1 MIFKNLLRRKT
12 RTLLTVIGVSIG
24 VAAVVALGA
33 MAEGF
38 INSYT
43 TILTSSGADIIVTQ
57 SDAVD
62 IILSAVDDTVAPQLA
77 VIPGVKQVSGVVI
90 SMITTPEVPYFVIYG
105 LEPNTF
111 GMAHYKVVEGQP
123 VLRDRQTILGKT
135 AAKNFK
141 KKIGDNFKIQK
152 VSFRIVGIYETGQG
166 VEDMGAVIS
175 LKDAQAVFKKP
186 RQVTYYQLKT
196 TRPEMTE
203 GAIKEIERRL
213 PKLAASRS
221 ANFMDAQAQTTMLRA
236 MGWFIGLLAVLGGG
250 LGMMNTLLMS
260 VFERTR
266 EIGVLR
272 ALGWRRR
279 RVIQMILGE
288 AFLLC
293 FIGGIVGSV
302 IGAWLVYALNQ
313 LPALVGM
320 FDNTLTPALF
330 TQGMLIALFLGAA
343 GGIYPAW
350 RAAQLQPVEA
360 MRYEGTGQ
368 GKSQKLKVK
377 SQIPNSKSQLSI
389 ANLQSPIS
397 NFGGLALR
405 NIFRQ
410 RTRTLLTMLAIGV
423 GVGLVVLL
431 NGIAEGFVE
440 QMGAMGSASGDLTIS
455 ETQASDVSLAAI
467 DDQVGKWVAMLPA
480 VEQVSGM
487 LFGIASAPGTPYFFA
502 MGLDPTSYAIRH
514 YAITEGE
521 RLRSP
526 REIIIGKIAA
536 KNLKKKVGDTLA
548 LSGGTYRIVGIYET
562 GTSFEDAGG
571 VISLAEAQR
580 LFKKPNQV
588 SFYFVKLKDPSQAD
602 AVKHAVETRWTQ
614 VSVSRSTEFINKTN
628 DMQSFRAMA
637 NALSFLSI
645 LIGGVGIMNAMLMSV
660 YERTREI
667 GTLRALGWRR
677 RRVVGMIAQEALLLG
692 LAGGIVGI
700 VFGMGLSALLGQEP
714 TLGAYLKPAYTLTV
728 LLQAMAVAMV
738 LGSIGAL
745 YPAWRAANLSPIEAL
760 RYE

>member
-1 MIFKNLLRRKT
+1 MVFKNLLRRKT
-12 RTLLTVIGVSIG
+12 RTLLTVIGIGIG

-33 MAEGF
+33 LAEGF

-43 TILTSSGADIIVTQ
+43 TILTSSGADVIVTQ
-57 SDAVD
+57 SDAAD
-62 IILSAVDDTVAPQLA
+62 LILSAVDDQVAPQLA

-90 SMITTPEVPYFVIYG
+90 SMITTPEVPYFVIFG

-111 GMAHYKVVEGQP
+111 GMEHYKVVEGQP
-123 VLRDRQTILGKT
+123 VLRDRQTIIGKT

-141 KKIGDNFKIQK
+141 KKIGDNFKIQE

-175 LKDAQAVFKKP
+175 LKDAQQVFKKP
-186 RQVTYYQLKT
+186 RQVTYYQIKT

-203 GAIKEIERRL
+203 GAIKEIERRF
-213 PKLAASRS
+213 PKLAGSRS
-221 ANFMDAQAQTTMLRA
+221 ANFMDEQAQTTMMRA
-236 MGWFIGLLAVLGGG
+236 MGWFIGLLAVIAGG
-250 LGMMNTLLMS
+250 LGMMNTMLMS

-272 ALGWRRR
+272 ALGWRRG
-279 RVIQMILGE
+279 RVIGMILGE
-288 AFLLC
+288 AFVLC
-293 FIGGIVGSV
+293 VVGGIFGSA
-302 IGAWLVYALNQ
+302 IGAGLVSTLNQ
-313 LPALVGM
+313 IPALVGM

-330 TQGMLIALFLGAA
+330 AQGMMIALFLGAA

-360 MRYEGTGQ
+360 MRYEGAQ
-368 GKSQKLKVK
+368 VSSFKFKVK
-377 SQIPNSKSQLSI
+377 SQIPNSKSQSLI
-389 ANLQSPIS
+389 TNHQSLIS

-405 NIFRQ
+405 NVFRQ
-410 RTRTLLTMLAIGV
+410 RTRTLLTTLAIGV

-431 NGIAEGFVE
+431 GGIAEGFVD
-440 QMGAMGSASGDLTIS
+440 QLGAMGSASGELTIS
-455 ETQASDVSLAAI
+455 EAKASDMSLAVI
-467 DDQVGKWVAMLPA
+467 EDKVGKWTATLPG

-487 LFGIASAPGTPYFFA
+487 LFGVASVPGTPYFFA
-502 MGLDPTSYAIRH
+502 MGLEPTSYAIRH

-536 KNLKKKVGDTLA
+536 KNLKKKVGDSLA
-548 LSGGTYRIVGIYET
+548 VSGGSYRIVGIYET
-562 GTSFEDAGG
+562 GTSYEDAGG
-571 VISLAEAQR
+571 VLVLSEAQR
-580 LFKKPNQV
+580 IFKKPNQV
-588 SFYFVKLKDPSQAD
+588 SFYFVKLKDLGQAD
-602 AVKHAVETRWTQ
+602 AVKQAVEARWSQ
-614 VSVSRSTEFINKTN
+614 VSVARSSEFADKTN

-677 RRVVGMIAQEALLLG
+677 RRVVGMIVREALLLSFVS
-692 LAGGIVGI
+692 GIVGI
-700 VFGMGLSALLGQEP
+700 LFGVGLGALLQQEP
-714 TLGAYLKPAYTLTV
+714 TMGALLKPAYTLP
-728 LLQAMAVAMV
+728 LMIQAIVIAMI
-738 LGSIGAL
+738 LGSVGAL

>member
-1 MIFKNLLRRKT
+1 MIFKNLWRRKT
-12 RTLLTVIGVSIG
+12 RTLLTILGVAIG

-38 INSYT
+38 INAYT
-43 TILTSSGADIIVTQ
+43 TILTSSGADVIVTQ
-57 SDAVD
+57 SDAAD
-62 IILSAVDDTVAPQLA
+62 IILSAVDETVAPQLA
-77 VIPGVKQVSGVVI
+77 VIPGVKQVSGVVV
-90 SMITTPEVPYFVIYG
+90 SMITTPEVPYFVVFG

-111 GMAHYKVVEGQP
+111 GMAHYKIVEGQP
-123 VLRDRQTILGKT
+123 LARERQTLIGKT
-135 AAKNFK
+135 AARIFK
-141 KKIGDNFKIQK
+141 KRVGDYFRIQE
-152 VSFRIVGIYETGQG
+152 VAFRIVGVYETGQG

-175 LKDAQAVFKKP
+175 LKDAQEIFKKP
-186 RQVTYYQLKT
+186 RQVTYYQIKT

-203 GAIKEIERRL
+203 TAIKEIERRF

-221 ANFMDAQAQTTMLRA
+221 ANFMDEQTETTLLRA
-236 MGWFIGLLAVLGGG
+236 MGWFIGILAVIGGG
-250 LGMMNTLLMS
+250 LGMMNTMLMS

-272 ALGWRRR
+272 ALGWRRG
-279 RVIQMILGE
+279 RVLQMILGE
-288 AFLLC
+288 ALLLC
-293 FIGGIVGSV
+293 FVGGVVGAI
-302 IGAWLVYALNQ
+302 IGAVLVLALNQ

-320 FDNTLTPALF
+320 FDNALSPALF
-330 TQGMLIALFLGAA
+330 AQGMIIALLLGVA
-343 GGIYPAW
+343 GGLYPAW

-360 MRYEGTGQ
+360 MRYEGA
-368 GKSQKLKVK
+368 SQNAKV
-377 SQIPNSKSQLSI
+377 QNP
-389 ANLQSPIS
+389 QSPIS
-397 NFGGLALR
+397 NLGGLAIR
-405 NIFRQ
+405 NLLRQ
-410 RTRTLLTMLAIGV
+410 RTRTLLAMLAIGV
-423 GVGLVVLL
+423 GVGLVFLF

-440 QMGAMGSASGDLTIS
+440 QMGALGSASGDLTIA
-455 ETQASDVSLAAI
+455 EAKASDLSLAAI
-467 DDQVGKWVAMLPA
+467 DDKVGKWTATLPA
-480 VEQVSGM
+480 VQQVSGM
-487 LFGIASAPGTPYFFA
+487 LFGITSVAGTPYFFVI
-502 MGLDPTSYAIRH
+502 GIEPTSYAMRH

-526 REIIIGKIAA
+526 REILLGKIAA
-536 KNLKKKVGDTLA
+536 KNLKKKVGDTLTLA
-548 LSGGTYRIVGIYET
+548 GSSYRIVGIYET
-562 GTSFEDAGG
+562 GTSYEDAGG

-588 SFYFVKLKDPSQAD
+588 SFYFVKLKDPSQAE
-602 AVKHAVETRWTQ
+602 AVKQAIEARWSQ

-645 LIGGVGIMNAMLMSV
+645 FVGGVGIMNAMLMSV

-677 RRVVGMIAQEALLLG
+677 RRVVGMILREALALG
-692 LAGGIVGI
+692 LAGGITGI
-700 VFGMGLSALLGQEP
+700 LCGMGLAALLAQEP
-714 TLGAYLKPAYTLTV
+714 TMGAYLKPAYTLPV
-728 LLQAMAVAMV
+728 FLQAIVVALV

>member
-1 MIFKNLLRRKT
+1 MIFKNLWRRKT
-12 RTLLTVIGVSIG
+12 RTLLTVLGVGIG

-38 INSYT
+38 INAYT
-43 TILTSSGADIIVTQ
+43 TILTSSGADVIVTQ
-57 SDAVD
+57 SDAAD
-62 IILSAVDDTVAPQLA
+62 IILSAVDETVAPQLA
-77 VIPGVKQVSGVVI
+77 VIPGVKQVSGVVV
-90 SMITTPEVPYFVIYG
+90 SMITTPEVPYFVVFG

-111 GMAHYKVVEGQP
+111 GMAHYKIIEGQP
-123 VLRDRQTILGKT
+123 LARERQTLIGKT
-135 AAKNFK
+135 AARIFK
-141 KKIGDNFKIQK
+141 KRVGDYFRIQE
-152 VSFRIVGIYETGQG
+152 VAFRIVGVYETGQG

-175 LKDAQAVFKKP
+175 LKDAQEIFKKP
-186 RQVTYYQLKT
+186 RQVTYYQIKT

-203 GAIKEIERRL
+203 TAIKEIERRF

-221 ANFMDAQAQTTMLRA
+221 ANFMDERTETTLLRA
-236 MGWFIGLLAVLGGG
+236 MGWFIGILAVIGGG
-250 LGMMNTLLMS
+250 LGMMNTMLMS

-272 ALGWRRR
+272 ALGWRRG
-279 RVIQMILGE
+279 RVLRMILGE
-288 AFLLC
+288 ALLLC
-293 FIGGIVGSV
+293 FVGGVVGAI
-302 IGAWLVYALNQ
+302 IGAVLVLALNQ

-320 FDNTLTPALF
+320 FDNALSPALF
-330 TQGMLIALFLGAA
+330 AQGMIIALLLGVA
-343 GGIYPAW
+343 GGLYPAW

-360 MRYEGTGQ
+360 MRYEGA
-368 GKSQKLKVK
+368 SQDAKVQN
-377 SQIPNSKSQLSI
+377 SQSL
-389 ANLQSPIS
+389 IS
-397 NFGGLALR
+397 NLSGLAIR
-405 NIFRQ
+405 NLWRQ
-410 RTRTLLTMLAIGV
+410 RTRTLLAMLAIGV
-423 GVGLVVLL
+423 GVGLVFLF

-440 QMGAMGSASGDLTIS
+440 QMGALGSASGDLTIA
-455 ETQASDVSLAAI
+455 EAKASDMSLAAI
-467 DDQVGKWVAMLPA
+467 DDKVGKWTATLPA
-480 VEQVSGM
+480 VQQVSGM
-487 LFGIASAPGTPYFFA
+487 LFGITSVAGTPYFFVI
-502 MGLDPTSYAIRH
+502 GVEPTSYAMRH

-526 REIIIGKIAA
+526 REILLGKIAA

-548 LSGGTYRIVGIYET
+548 LAGSSYRIVGIYET
-562 GTSFEDAGG
+562 GTSYEDAGG

-602 AVKHAVETRWTQ
+602 AVKQAIEARWQQ

-645 LIGGVGIMNAMLMSV
+645 LVGGVGIMNAMLMSV

-677 RRVVGMIAQEALLLG
+677 RRVVGMILREALALG
-692 LAGGIVGI
+692 FAGGVTGI
-700 VFGMGLSALLGQEP
+700 LCGMGLAALLAQEP
-714 TLGAYLKPAYTLTV
+714 TMGAYLKLAYTLPV
-728 LLQAMAVAMV
+728 FFQAIVVALV